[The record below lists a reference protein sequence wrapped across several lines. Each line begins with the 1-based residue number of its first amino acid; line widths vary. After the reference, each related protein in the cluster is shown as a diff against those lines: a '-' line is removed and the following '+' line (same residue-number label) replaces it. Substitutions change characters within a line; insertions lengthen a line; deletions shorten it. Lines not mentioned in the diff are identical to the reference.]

1 MTKPP
6 ATSKLKPSPLEMY
19 DRVVEQILR
28 EEANVANRIQWLLTF
43 SGLLFVALGF
53 DQGAVFDQSGLSK
66 LFWIGLPLLG
76 LAITASAFAGI
87 VAANQSKNKYRDWWG
102 DRLKELEKC
111 NELKGARL
119 EGWFPLPYG
128 PKEKDW
134 KKNSS
139 FLGRLSSYGVC
150 AVLASAWIAVGIG
163 IVAG

>member
-87 VAANQSKNKYRDWWG
+87 VAANQSKTKYRDWWG

-111 NELKGARL
+111 NETKALAFKVGFPCLMGLRKKIGKRTPASW
-119 EGWFPLPYG
+119 EG
-128 PKEKDW
+128 
-134 KKNSS
+134 
-139 FLGRLSSYGVC
+139 
-150 AVLASAWIAVGIG
+150 
-163 IVAG
+163 